1 MLQLSMFKGKLL
13 MVGLRRRKTRI
24 NLSEILAHELRIRNM
39 TIMICVAVRC
49 YRFAMEKIL
58 LCNIP
63 MLSATFEPENVRNDL
78 MVQESSGEPSLW
90 NRVSAIADVHSKV
103 HICSLRCK

>member
-1 MLQLSMFKGKLL
+1 
-13 MVGLRRRKTRI
+13 
-24 NLSEILAHELRIRNM
+24 
-39 TIMICVAVRC
+39 
-49 YRFAMEKIL
+49 MEKIL

-90 NRVSAIADVHSKV
+90 NRVSKT
-103 HICSLRCK
+103 